1 MKPIYIVDEVETIVG
16 VASAALLTYLQGID
30 PGITAV
36 HYQHGHPKEI
46 IETLMQLD
54 KSSTMQFDKYPLVAL
69 FQDFPEVHTGQV
81 GFDSEVTLHI
91 VIVNSTKADYKA
103 DERYELNF
111 KPILYPIY
119 YELLKQ
125 FNFSKRF
132 STYGVSTISH
142 TKIDRLYWG
151 KEGLYG
157 NDGNIFNDRLDC
169 IEIRDLKLK
178 VNLKNC

>member
-1 MKPIYIVDEVETIVG
+1 MIYIVDEVGTIVG
-16 VASAALLTYLQGID
+16 AVSAALLTYLKTID
-30 PGITAV
+30 PAITAV
-36 HYQHGHPKEI
+36 HYQYGHPKEI
-46 IETLMQLD
+46 IETLMQKD
-54 KSSTMQFDKYPLVAL
+54 KSTTLQFTKYPLVAL
-69 FQDFPEVHTGQV
+69 FQDFPERHTGQV
-81 GFDSEVTLHI
+81 GFDSEVSLHI
-91 VIVNSTKADYKA
+91 VIVQSTTANYKA
-103 DERYELNF
+103 DERYTRNF

-119 YELLKQ
+119 SELLRQ

-157 NDGNIFNDRLDC
+157 NEGNIFNDRLDC
-169 IEIRDLKLK
+169 IEIRDLRLK